1 MKMRNFTLS
10 LGLLLAATAYAG
22 DYKYLVFETAEGGLQ
37 SVGVDALEMTV
48 REGKLVA
55 ANALESK
62 ELDLAALSKMY
73 FSTLEVTSVGAAA
86 LQEAREVTVCDL
98 SGRQVGSFASLEA
111 ARKKLPKGVYVV
123 RQNGNNLK
131 VAVR

>member
-1 MKMRNFTLS
+1 MRKFTLS

-22 DYKYLVFETAEGGLQ
+22 DYKYLVFETTEGGSQ

-73 FSTLEVTSVGAAA
+73 FSTLEVTSVGTASSA
-86 LQEAREVTVCDL
+86 EAREVTVCDL
-98 SGRQVGSFASLEA
+98 SGRRVGSFASLEA
-111 ARKKLPKGVYVV
+111 ARKLLPKGGYVV
-123 RQNGNNLK
+123 RQHGNNLK
-131 VAVR
+131 MAVR